1 MSALQRFKNWLQ
13 KRVATLPTV
22 PAATLSATTNGEDYL
37 YVLIEAYERLA
48 SPDIPLAKLDSFT
61 NEAAVLLLFSTLK
74 GQVENGGFIQLIQ
87 NGYGPA
93 LFESPFMRD
102 IASWGATQLAELTEQ
117 ASSIYQ
123 ANKEYL
129 ERPRAIP
136 EFSALYKEFRAFEP
150 LEDRYYDI
158 MASQMAIVRAYV
170 EQHLSQF
177 ARVA

>member
-1 MSALQRFKNWLQ
+1 MSLLQSVKNWLQ
-13 KRVATLPTV
+13 KRVATLPTI
-22 PAATLSATTNGEDYL
+22 PTAALSATISDDDYL
-37 YVLIEAYERLA
+37 FVLVEAYEQLA

-93 LFESPFMRD
+93 LFESPFIQD
-102 IASWGATQLAELTEQ
+102 IAGWGATQLAELAEQ
-117 ASSIYQ
+117 AKSLYL
-123 ANKEYL
+123 ANKAYL

-150 LEDRYYDI
+150 LETHFYSIIDSQT
-158 MASQMAIVRAYV
+158 ASVRAYV
-170 EQHLSQF
+170 EQHLPQF
-177 ARVA
+177 ARLA